1 MSFICLQLT
10 REQREIPKEVG
21 LSPRVFILN
30 IPGFSLLLLIPHD
43 HPSAPWTSCCRQ
55 GKGPTD
61 WPGLDLTPHPWPRNR
76 SGKVINNPIRIPWDG
91 KKHLSS
97 EEGCYES

>member
-1 MSFICLQLT
+1 MGFIRLQLT
-10 REQREIPKEVG
+10 WLQLEIQKEVG

-30 IPGFSLLLLIPHD
+30 ILGFSLLLLMSHD
-43 HPSAPWTSCCRQ
+43 HPLALGLVCCQ

-76 SGKVINNPIRIPWDG
+76 FGKVINRPIRIPWDG
-91 KKHLSS
+91 KEHLSS